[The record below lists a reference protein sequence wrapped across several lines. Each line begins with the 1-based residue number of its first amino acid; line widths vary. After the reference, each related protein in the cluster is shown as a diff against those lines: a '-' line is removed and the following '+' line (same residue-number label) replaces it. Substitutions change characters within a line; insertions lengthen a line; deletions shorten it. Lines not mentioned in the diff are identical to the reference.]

1 LFVKDVGYTLTANRD
16 SEVSFPVKLI
26 PKRRSE
32 TVCAK
37 LGGDGMPT
45 EIRVWE
51 IRNDGLVEVEEKP
64 FSEFHKE

>member
-1 LFVKDVGYTLTANRD
+1 VIAGD
-16 SEVSFPVKLI
+16 SSPVKLI

-32 TVCAK
+32 TACAK